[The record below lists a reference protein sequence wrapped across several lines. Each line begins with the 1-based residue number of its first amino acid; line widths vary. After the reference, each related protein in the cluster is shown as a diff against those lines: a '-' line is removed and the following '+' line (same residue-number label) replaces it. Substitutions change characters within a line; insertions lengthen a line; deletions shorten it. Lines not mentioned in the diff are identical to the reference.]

1 MRSAFRF
8 NLLATAVA
16 IPALLATAPATAQTS
31 LVGACSG
38 VSLPRSA
45 VTDILRP
52 VVTGIAS
59 PLENRI
65 NSILDVVAI
74 IPLVGQLL
82 PPLNLNATG
91 LLNSA
96 ASGAPITLSVLDRNG
111 NIVGPNDRCDLEADS
126 LTLADPAGI
135 AIGGNRISGLGAN
148 GATAFAADI
157 DAIAFGNGARAE
169 AGAVAAI
176 ALGQGASA
184 TAANSI
190 AIGAGSAADRGAQ
203 LGYAA
208 FGLSSAQDSA
218 GEFSVGAAGAERQI
232 TNVAAGSADTD
243 AANVAQL
250 RGVAAMV
257 GALGDEAVT
266 YDDTT
271 RGRVTLAGVGGT
283 TVTNVAAGALTASS
297 TDAVNG
303 SQLFATNQQVG
314 DNTTAIS
321 INTTAIANIR
331 GDVGSLINVVNNQGD
346 RITTIEGDV
355 TNLTNVVTNQGDRI
369 VNVEGDI
376 VDLSTQVTNNTTAIA
391 NLSLTIGSGGGNAPP
406 SPARYA
412 DPATPTVPNAGT
424 VTDEVTLLGASGGA
438 VGLHNVRA
446 GTLASGSTDA
456 VNGGQLHATNQE
468 VARLSV
474 DLDALSIEVENN
486 RIAITNITNNIGN
499 AGPSPVRYSDAA
511 SPTTPNGGQVT
522 DDVTL
527 AGASGGPVGLH
538 NVRDGVVAAGSTDA
552 VNGGQ
557 LHTVSLAAA
566 DAAAAAEQSVRY
578 DYDASGNRTN
588 RVTLAGGDAGAPVTI
603 ANVAAGTVA
612 AGSTE
617 AVNGG
622 QLFSTNQAVSVA
634 LATAEDALALGSN
647 SVQYDPGRGSVTFVG
662 SGGPVVLQNVAAGVA
677 ATDAVNVGQLN
688 AGLAQAVADANAYTD
703 LRLENLGRD
712 MVGLR
717 RDSNGA
723 TAGALAAAAL
733 PQAFDPGGG
742 MIAMGFGTFQ
752 GQSAFALG
760 ASAALNDART
770 VVKVGVTYDTR
781 GRGGANAGV
790 GFSFR

>member
-1 MRSAFRF
+1 MRAVFRV
-8 NLLATAVA
+8 NLLATAVVL
-16 IPALLATAPATAQTS
+16 PALMAGSPSAAQTS

-45 VTDILRP
+45 VTDIMRP

-65 NSILDVVAI
+65 NSILDVVAV
-74 IPLVGQLL
+74 IPIVGQLL

-91 LLNSA
+91 LLNDA
-96 ASGAPITLSVLDRNG
+96 ATGAPITLSVLDRNG
-111 NIVGPNDRCDLEADS
+111 NVVGPNDRCDLEADS
-126 LTLADPAGI
+126 LSLADPAGI

-148 GATAFAADI
+148 GAAAFAADI

-184 TAANSI
+184 TAANSV
-190 AIGAGSAADRGAQ
+190 AIGAGSTAGRGAQ

-208 FGLSSAQDSA
+208 FGLTAAQGSA
-218 GEFSVGAAGAERQI
+218 GEFSVGAVGTERQI
-232 TNVAAGSADTD
+232 TNVAAGSADSD
-243 AANVAQL
+243 AVNVAQL

-266 YDDTT
+266 YDDPT
-271 RGRVTLAGVGGT
+271 RGRVTLAAVGGT
-283 TVTNVAAGALTASS
+283 VVTNVAAGALSASS
-297 TDAVNG
+297 SDAVNG

-314 DNTTAIS
+314 ANTTAIS
-321 INTTAIANIR
+321 INTTAIANI
-331 GDVGSLINVVNNQGD
+331 Q
-346 RITTIEGDV
+346 GDV
-355 TNLTNVVTNQGDRI
+355 TNLTNVVTDQGDRI

-391 NLSLTIGSGGGNAPP
+391 NLSLTIGSGGNTSP

-412 DPATPTVPNAGT
+412 DAATPTVPNAGT
-424 VTDEVTLLGASGGA
+424 VTDEVTLAGASGGA

-446 GTLASGSTDA
+446 GTLATGSTDA

-486 RIAITNITNNIGN
+486 RIAITNITNSIGN

-511 SPTTPNGGQVT
+511 SPTTPNGGQVS

-527 AGASGGPVGLH
+527 AGAGGGPVGLH

-557 LHTVSLAAA
+557 L
-566 DAAAAAEQSVRY
+566 
-578 DYDASGNRTN
+578 
-588 RVTLAGGDAGAPVTI
+588 
-603 ANVAAGTVA
+603 
-612 AGSTE
+612 
-617 AVNGG
+617 
-622 QLFSTNQAVSVA
+622 FSTNRAVSAA

-647 SVQYDPGRGSVTFVG
+647 SVQYDPGRGSVTFA
-662 SGGPVVLQNVAAGVA
+662 GGGTPVVLQNVAAGVA
-677 ATDAVNVGQLN
+677 TTDAVNVGQLN
-688 AGLAQAVADANAYTD
+688 TGLAQAVADANAYTD
-703 LRLENLGRD
+703 LRLEHLGRD
-712 MVGLR
+712 MIGLR
-717 RDSNGA
+717 RDANGG

-760 ASAALNDART
+760 ASAALNDAKT
-770 VVKVGVTYDTR
+770 VVKVGVSYDTR

>member
-8 NLLATAVA
+8 TLLATAVV
-16 IPALLATAPATAQTS
+16 LPATIATSPAGAQTS

-38 VSLPRSA
+38 VSLPRSV
-45 VTDILRP
+45 VTDIMRP

-65 NSILDVVAI
+65 NSILNVVAV
-74 IPLVGQLL
+74 IPIVGQVL

-91 LLNSA
+91 LLNDA
-96 ASGAPITLSVLDRNG
+96 ATGAPITLSVLDRNG

-126 LTLADPAGI
+126 LSLADPAGI

-148 GATAFAADI
+148 GAAAFAADI

-176 ALGQGASA
+176 ALGQGASV
-184 TAANSI
+184 TAANSV
-190 AIGAGSAADRGAQ
+190 AIGAGSEAGRGAQ
-203 LGYAA
+203 LGYTA
-208 FGLSSAQDSA
+208 FGLAAAQDSA
-218 GEFSVGAAGAERQI
+218 GEFSVGAVGAERQI
-232 TNVAAGSADTD
+232 TNVAAGSADSD
-243 AANVAQL
+243 AVNVAQL

-266 YDDTT
+266 YDDAT

-283 TVTNVAAGALTASS
+283 IVTNVAAGSLSASS
-297 TDAVNG
+297 SDAVNG

-314 DNTTAIS
+314 ANTTAIA
-321 INTTAIANIR
+321 INTTAITNVQ
-331 GDVGSLINVVNNQGD
+331 GDVTNLTTIVNDQGD
-346 RITTIEGDV
+346 RITTIQGDV

-391 NLSLTIGSGGGNAPP
+391 NLSLTIGGGGNAPP
-406 SPARYA
+406 SPARYS

-424 VTDEVTLLGASGGA
+424 VTDEVTLAGASGGA

-446 GTLASGSTDA
+446 GTLATGSTDA

-486 RIAITNITNNIGN
+486 RIAITNITNNMGN

-557 LHTVSLAAA
+557 LHAVSQQAA
-566 DAAAAAEQSVRY
+566 DAAAAAGQSVRY

-588 RVTLAGGDAGAPVTI
+588 RVTLAGGDADASVTV

-647 SVQYDPGRGSVTFVG
+647 SVQYDPGRGSVTFA
-662 SGGPVVLQNVAAGVA
+662 GGGTPVVLQNVAAGVA
-677 ATDAVNVGQLN
+677 TTDAVNVGQLN

-717 RDSNGA
+717 RDANGG

-760 ASAALNDART
+760 ASAALNDAKT